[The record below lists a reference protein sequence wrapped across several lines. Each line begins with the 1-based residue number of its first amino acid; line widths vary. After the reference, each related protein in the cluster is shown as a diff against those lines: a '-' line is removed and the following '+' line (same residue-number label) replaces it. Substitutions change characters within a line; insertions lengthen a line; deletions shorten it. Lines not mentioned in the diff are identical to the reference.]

1 MKTTIAFISLII
13 LTGLNFSCENE
24 DGPKPDLKPKQIEVT
39 PETRQLIDSDNQFG
53 FELMQKIV
61 ESQDETANTMISPVS
76 VSLALAMT
84 YNGAAGETRKAMEE
98 TLHLNEL
105 STEQVNEAYQSLM
118 ESLLSV
124 DEKVTME
131 IANSIW
137 YRQEFHVEQD
147 FIDVNKEY
155 YDAGVSALDFDSP
168 EAVDIINNWVAEKTH
183 DKIPEII
190 ETIDP
195 LDVMFLINALYF
207 NGKWKYQF
215 DEEKT
220 TEEPFYLQ
228 DGSQIQ
234 TDMMVTETDLRYHR
248 NDLFQAVELP
258 YGRGNYSMV
267 CFLPAQDHQPDDII
281 AAMNNENWNQW
292 MANLDTTGIELHLPK
307 FKFEY
312 KKKLN
317 EMLKLL
323 GMEEAFNPEK
333 SDFSGINPDRKDL
346 YISEVLH
353 KTFVEVDEKGTEAAA
368 VTSVTMTVTSIG
380 GGGTRV
386 LRFDRPFVFAIREVT
401 TNTIVFMGKLEEPL
415 QSIMG
420 K

>member
-1 MKTTIAFISLII
+1 MKTTIAFICLMI
-13 LTGLNFSCENE
+13 LTGLNLSCENE
-24 DGPKPDLKPKQIEVT
+24 DGPNPDLKPKQIEVT

-53 FELMQKIV
+53 FELMQKIA
-61 ESQDETANTMISPVS
+61 ESQDETKNTMISPVS

-84 YNGAAGETRKAMEE
+84 YNGAAGETQKEMEE
-98 TLHLNEL
+98 TLHLNGL
-105 STEQVNEAYQSLM
+105 SPSQINESYKSLM
-118 ESLLSV
+118 ESLLTV
-124 DEKVTME
+124 DKKVTME

-137 YRQEFHVEQD
+137 YREGFDVEQD
-147 FIDVNKEY
+147 FIDVNEKY
-155 YDAGVSALDFDSP
+155 YGAEVSPLDFGKP
-168 EAVDIINNWVAEKTH
+168 EAVDIINDWVAEKTH
-183 DKIPEII
+183 DKIPKIVEK
-190 ETIDP
+190 IDP
-195 LDVMFLINALYF
+195 MDVMFLINALYF

-215 DEEKT
+215 DKEKT

-228 DGSQIQ
+228 DGSEIQ

-267 CFLPAQDHQPDDII
+267 CFLPTQDHQSDDVI

-292 MANLDTTGIELHLPK
+292 MTNLDTTGIELHLPK

-323 GMEEAFNPEK
+323 GMGVAFDPTK
-333 SDFSGINPDRKDL
+333 SDFSGINPDREDL

-368 VTSVTMTVTSIG
+368 VTSVTVSVTSVG
-380 GGGTRV
+380 GGGPMV
-386 LRFDRPFVFAIREVT
+386 LHFDRPFVFAIREVT
-401 TNTIVFMGKLEEPL
+401 TNTIVFMGKLMEPHK
-415 QSIMG
+415 SS
-420 K
+420 

>member
-1 MKTTIAFISLII
+1 MNL
-13 LTGLNFSCENE
+13 SCENE
-24 DGPKPDLKPKQIEVT
+24 EDPQPDLKPKQIKISA
-39 PETRQLIDSDNQFG
+39 ETQQLINSDNQFG

-61 ESQDETANTMISPVS
+61 KSQDETKNTMISPVS
-76 VSLALAMT
+76 VALALAMT
-84 YNGAAGETRKAMEE
+84 YNGAAGETQEAMEK
-98 TLHLNEL
+98 TLHLSGLSPNQINE
-105 STEQVNEAYQSLM
+105 SYKSLM

-124 DEKVTME
+124 DKKVTMK

-137 YRQEFHVEQD
+137 YRQEFQVEQD
-147 FIDVNKEY
+147 FIEVNKKY
-155 YDAGVSALDFDSP
+155 YGAEVSPLDFDKP
-168 EAVDIINNWVAEKTH
+168 ESVDIINDWVAEKTN
-183 DKIPEII
+183 DKIPKIVEK
-190 ETIDP
+190 IDP

-220 TEEPFYLQ
+220 NEEPFYLQ
-228 DGSQIQ
+228 DGSEVK

-267 CFLPAQDHQPDDII
+267 CFLPTKDHQPDDII
-281 AAMNNENWNQW
+281 ATMNNKNWNQW
-292 MANLDTTGIELHLPK
+292 MTNLDTTGIELHLPK

-317 EMLKLL
+317 KMLKLL
-323 GMEEAFNPEK
+323 GMEVAFDPTK
-333 SDFSGINPDRKDL
+333 SDFSGINPNREDL

-353 KTFVEVDEKGTEAAA
+353 KTFMEVDEKGTEAAA
-368 VTSVTMTVTSIG
+368 VTSVTITVTSVG
-380 GGGTRV
+380 GGGPMV

-401 TNTIVFMGKLEEPL
+401 TNTIVFMGKLMEPHK
-415 QSIMG
+415 SS
-420 K
+420 

>member
-1 MKTTIAFISLII
+1 MKTTTAFISLII

-39 PETRQLIDSDNQFG
+39 AETRQLIDSDNQFG

-61 ESQDETANTMISPVS
+61 ENQDETANTMISPVS

-84 YNGAAGETRKAMEE
+84 YNGAAGETQEAMEE
-98 TLHLNEL
+98 TLHLNGL
-105 STEQVNEAYQSLM
+105 SKEQVNESYQSLM

-147 FIDVNKEY
+147 FIDVNKKY
-155 YDAGVSALDFDSP
+155 YDAGVSPLDFDSP

-183 DKIPEII
+183 DKIPKII

-248 NDLFQAVELP
+248 NDLFQVVELP

-267 CFLPAQDHQPDDII
+267 CFLPSQDHRPDDIF

-323 GMEEAFNPEK
+323 GMGEAFNPDK

-346 YISEVLH
+346 HISEVLH

-368 VTSVTMTVTSIG
+368 VTSVTMTATSIG
-380 GGGTRV
+380 GGGPRV
-386 LRFDRPFVFAIREVT
+386 LRFDRPFVFAIHEVT

>member
-1 MKTTIAFISLII
+1 MKKCIVFTILMVV
-13 LTGLNFSCENE
+13 TGLNISCENE
-24 DGPKPDLKPKQIEVT
+24 GQPEPNVGPKQIEISA
-39 PETRQLIDSDNQFG
+39 ETRQLIDSDNKFG
-53 FELMQKIV
+53 FELMQKIA
-61 ESQDETANTMISPVS
+61 ESQDEAKNTMISPVS

-84 YNGAAGETRKAMEE
+84 YNGAAGETKKAMEE
-98 TLHLNEL
+98 TLHLNGL
-105 STEQVNEAYQSLM
+105 STEQINESYKSLM

-137 YRQEFHVEQD
+137 YREEFQVEQD
-147 FIDVNKEY
+147 FIDVNEKY
-155 YDAGVSALDFDSP
+155 YDAGVSALDFDNP

-183 DKIPEII
+183 NKIPEII
-190 ETIDP
+190 EKIDP

-220 TEEPFYLQ
+220 TEEPFYLE
-228 DGSQIQ
+228 DGSEIQ

-267 CFLPAQDHQPDDII
+267 CFLPSNDHQPDDII
-281 AAMNNENWNQW
+281 AAMNNENWDQW
-292 MANLDTTGIELHLPK
+292 MENLDTTGIEMHLPK

-323 GMEEAFNPEK
+323 GIEEAFNPDE

-346 YISEVLH
+346 HISEVLH

-368 VTSVTMTVTSIG
+368 VTSVTMGITSIG
-380 GGGTRV
+380 GGGPMV

-401 TNTIVFMGKLEEPL
+401 TNTIVFMGKLEDPYK
-415 QSIMG
+415 SS
-420 K
+420 